1 MRTTTPETVRG
12 IIYVNGSKII
22 TPTYQL
28 NNVRHKGD
36 PRLKSDSKAGET

>member
-12 IIYVNGSKII
+12 IIYVNGSKMI
-22 TPTYQL
+22 TPAYQL

-36 PRLKSDSKAGET
+36 PRSKSDSQAGET